1 MIKKL
6 IINETV
12 EKMGDL
18 RASNII
24 FAVKKKKKKKSIV
37 RVLKGGFES

>member
-24 FAVKKKKKKKSIV
+24 FAVKKKKKKSIV